1 MKNIKIT
8 IITTKNDSNKEFQD
22 IFLDKS
28 IISTMQPNQVCY
40 LVPDTTTDI
49 TQYIL
54 NYVNDDWYHTAF
66 IGTYNNRGQV
76 IDALVE
82 IINSAVYKVEI

>member
-8 IITTKNDSNKEFQD
+8 IITTKDDDHKEFQD
-22 IFLDKS
+22 VFLDKS
-28 IISTMQPNQVCY
+28 IISAMQPNQVCY
-40 LVPDTTTDI
+40 LVPDTTTDT

-54 NYVNDDWYHTAF
+54 NYINDDWYRTTS

-82 IINSAVYKVEI
+82 IINSAVYKAEI